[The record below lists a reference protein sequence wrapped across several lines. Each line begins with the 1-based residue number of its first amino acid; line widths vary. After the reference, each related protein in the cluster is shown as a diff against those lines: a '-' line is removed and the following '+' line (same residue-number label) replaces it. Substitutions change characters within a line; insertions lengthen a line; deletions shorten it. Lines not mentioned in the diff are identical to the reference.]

1 MQPAKSLAGN
11 PLWNVRI
18 SGQMIAFVLLRVL
31 LVLLLVAANA
41 FFAAAEFALVSVRDT
56 RIQQLID
63 ARRIGARIL
72 QRLHRRLD
80 EVVNGVQLGV
90 TVVSLTLGWIGEPM
104 VAHFVESFQFLQ
116 KVPHAMVYAHTI
128 AIAIAFGLITFMH
141 VILGEL
147 VPKSLALQRAE
158 QVALAVAAPM
168 EVFLT
173 LTRPVTFIMGRAAG
187 YVLRIFGLRKMRQGP
202 VHSPDEVK
210 LIVSASRELGQIA
223 QAQEE
228 MVHHALELENIT
240 AREVMVPRPDI
251 FSLPGDLTLQEALEH
266 VVEEQHSRVPVY
278 DPKSGPEHII
288 GVLYAKD
295 LMRWVLR
302 LTARPLQSL
311 PARVFDMKI
320 GDMKIGDPKISEAK
334 IGEMKISQVM
344 HDALVVP
351 ETKPLSELL
360 DEFKERKR
368 HMAIV
373 VDEFGSTAGLITVE
387 DILEQLVGEIE
398 DEFDVVPHQPSAL
411 GESKSLV
418 LDGTVG
424 LRDLESQYDL
434 LLPRDAG
441 FETLAGF
448 MLSRL
453 QKIPAMGDSCYYGGR
468 RFTVQE
474 MDGHRISRVKIEDVQ
489 PVAVQ
494 AGA

>member
-1 MQPAKSLAGN
+1 MLK
-11 PLWNVRI
+11 
-18 SGQMIAFVLLRVL
+18 
-31 LVLLLVAANA
+31 
-41 FFAAAEFALVSVRDT
+41 
-56 RIQQLID
+56 
-63 ARRIGARIL
+63 
-72 QRLHRRLD
+72 
-80 EVVNGVQLGV
+80 
-90 TVVSLTLGWIGEPM
+90 
-104 VAHFVESFQFLQ
+104 
-116 KVPHAMVYAHTI
+116 
-128 AIAIAFGLITFMH
+128 
-141 VILGEL
+141 
-147 VPKSLALQRAE
+147 
-158 QVALAVAAPM
+158 
-168 EVFLT
+168 
-173 LTRPVTFIMGRAAG
+173 
-187 YVLRIFGLRKMRQGP
+187 IFGLRRMRQGP
-202 VHSPDEVK
+202 VHSSDEVK
-210 LIVSASRELGQIA
+210 LIVTASRELGQIA
-223 QAQEE
+223 PGQEE

-288 GVLYAKD
+288 GVLYSKD

-302 LTARPLQSL
+302 LTARPFQPVLLRSSEIK
-311 PARVFDMKI
+311 V
-320 GDMKIGDPKISEAK
+320 GDLKTAETKIS
-334 IGEMKISQVM
+334 EMKISQVM

-351 ETKPLSELL
+351 ETKPLAELL

-398 DEFDVVPHQPSAL
+398 DEFDVVPHQPPVLS
-411 GESKSLV
+411 GSKSLL

-424 LRDLESQYDL
+424 LRDLESHHDL

-453 QKIPAMGDSCYYGGR
+453 QKIPEIGDSCYYGGR
-468 RFTVQE
+468 RFTVEE
-474 MDGHRISRVKIEDVQ
+474 MDGHRISRVKIDDVQ
-489 PVAVQ
+489 PVVAP